1 MKLEQKYF
9 KTIEMINNNPLIKD
23 DFCEANTLQS
33 KDSSSLNSETS
44 TLESKD
50 NDDII

>member
-9 KTIEMINNNPLIKD
+9 KTIEMINNNPIRKD
-23 DFCEANTLQS
+23 
-33 KDSSSLNSETS
+33 DSSSVNSETS